1 MTSGIRLFDEEAYL
15 LMASCWQHLSAER
28 PTLECTRGRCE
39 DASHFNI
46 VEADEVEPKVI
57 CPQEVPLF
65 GRRGGVAEPCQ
76 GENMQSQDEPRKV
89 PLPIE
94 RKATSHE
101 TSPLPASMQAQPTQ
115 PVCANKPVSDGRRRP
130 RTVADLAR
138 FCDDSAGI
146 ADGMEVIKRARKK
159 YAESLSQAS
168 SSQASSEQHRPL
180 ELWTAFSTEVYVYS
194 RVCRH
199 NACTAPLDLRQ
210 RAALADVIEDKAGPG
225 FPRLS
230 NSTCQG
236 VKDGSAREEVLFAAS
251 QR

>member
-1 MTSGIRLFDEEAYL
+1 
-15 LMASCWQHLSAER
+15 
-28 PTLECTRGRCE
+28 
-39 DASHFNI
+39 
-46 VEADEVEPKVI
+46 
-57 CPQEVPLF
+57 
-65 GRRGGVAEPCQ
+65 
-76 GENMQSQDEPRKV
+76 MQSQDEPRKA
-89 PLPIE
+89 PLRVE
-94 RKATSHE
+94 RQATSHE
-101 TSPLPASMQAQPTQ
+101 TSALPASMQTQPTQ
-115 PVCANKPVSDGRRRP
+115 PVRANKPVSDDRRRP

-168 SSQASSEQHRPL
+168 SSQASSELHRPP
-180 ELWTAFSTEVYVYS
+180 ELWTAFSTVYVCS
-194 RVCRH
+194 RVCRQ

-210 RAALADVIEDKAGPG
+210 RAALADIIEDKVGPG

-236 VKDGSAREEVLFAAS
+236 VKDGPAREEVLFAAS